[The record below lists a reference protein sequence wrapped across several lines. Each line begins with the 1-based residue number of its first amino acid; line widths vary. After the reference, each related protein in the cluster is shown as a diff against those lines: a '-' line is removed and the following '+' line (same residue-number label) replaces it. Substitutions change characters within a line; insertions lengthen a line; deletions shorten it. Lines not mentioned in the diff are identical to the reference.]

1 MVAFQLW
8 RPQHCDAASRGK
20 PRRLKDWTMLRSLLR
35 FEVLCFILFPKIH
48 SLCLSTSNI
57 IKTIPTNKYCEN
69 NLHEAS
75 NKQITWQLHS
85 NVKQGHGFI
94 ELLNQVLL
102 YVLPNP
108 SNKTIQWSFNI
119 NKHQNKAA
127 ANKVPPEKLGKV
139 PFKASRVF

>member
-1 MVAFQLW
+1 MFV
-8 RPQHCDAASRGK
+8 H
-20 PRRLKDWTMLRSLLR
+20 
-35 FEVLCFILFPKIH
+35 
-48 SLCLSTSNI
+48 
-57 IKTIPTNKYCEN
+57 IKYQTIQTNKYCEN

-108 SNKTIQWSFNI
+108 SNKTIQWNFNI

-127 ANKVPPEKLGKV
+127 ANKVPPEKLQWNSKQSKKIAILGKSLEAT
-139 PFKASRVF
+139 PFSRLSCSVSGAYRSQNLDP